1 MLNKHSRQSGA
12 NYSHKQTT
20 KMQIIGKYKFW
31 DIVAQM
37 PEGWRI
43 NKTIGIPLFM
53 HIVIDNGK
61 SPLTK
66 EYKRALLKIE
76 RPQPAPPAETPPTVI
91 EPTPAPILV
100 PEPQPEPE
108 QQAQPNYEFPS
119 RKVNELA
126 RKRVQEYLLKD
137 IKFDLMVCE
146 LEGWNKSEYMQE
158 LKRLINGVA
167 AANLPKNKPQAQL
180 DFFTQI

>member
-1 MLNKHSRQSGA
+1 
-12 NYSHKQTT
+12 
-20 KMQIIGKYKFW
+20 MQIIGKYKFW

-43 NKTIGIPLFM
+43 NKTIGTPLFM

-66 EYKRALLKIE
+66 ECKRALLKVE
-76 RPQPAPPAETPPTVI
+76 KPQPAQPTETPPAVV
-91 EPTPAPILV
+91 EPTPAPILA

-108 QQAQPNYEFPS
+108 PQAQLNYEFPS

-126 RKRVQEYLLKD
+126 RKKFQEHLLKE
-137 IKFDLMVCE
+137 ILFDLTVCE
-146 LEGWNKSEYMQE
+146 LEGWNKLDYIKE

>member
-1 MLNKHSRQSGA
+1 
-12 NYSHKQTT
+12 
-20 KMQIIGKYKFW
+20 MQIIGKYKFW

-43 NKTIGIPLFM
+43 NKTIGTPLFM
-53 HIVIDNGK
+53 HVVIDNGK

-66 EYKRALLKIE
+66 ECKRALLKVE
-76 RPQPAPPAETPPTVI
+76 RPQPAQPTETPPTVV
-91 EPTPAPILV
+91 EPIPAPILE

-119 RKVNELA
+119 QKVNELA
-126 RKRVQEYLLKD
+126 RKKFQEHLLKE
-137 IKFDLMVCE
+137 ITFDLMVCE
-146 LEGWNKSEYMQE
+146 LEGWNKLDYIKE

-167 AANLPKNKPQAQL
+167 AANVPKSKPQAQL
-180 DFFTQI
+180 DFFTQNNP

>member
-1 MLNKHSRQSGA
+1 ME
-12 NYSHKQTT
+12 
-20 KMQIIGKYKFW
+20 IIGKYKEW

-43 NKTIGIPLFM
+43 NKTIGTPLFM

-66 EYKRALLKIE
+66 ECKRALLKVE
-76 RPQPAPPAETPPTVI
+76 RPQPAQPAETPPTVV
-91 EPTPAPILV
+91 EPTPAPILT

-108 QQAQPNYEFPS
+108 QQAQIDYEFPS
-119 RKVNELA
+119 QKVNELA

-137 IKFDLMVCE
+137 IMFDLMVCE
-146 LEGWNKSEYMQE
+146 LEGWNKLEYIKE
-158 LKRLINGVA
+158 LKRLINAVA
-167 AANLPKNKPQAQL
+167 AANSPKSKPQAQL
-180 DFFTQI
+180 DFFTQNNP